1 MMSASVGVSYTMT
14 HCSPGETEGSTGD
27 RPIPIHNCMIVD
39 AGEESEILKALT
51 PEASGRQ

>member
-39 AGEESEILKALT
+39 VGEESEILKALT